1 MPAESTLEPAHSDNR
16 HVRADQLIGLLGLL
30 AVGMSWLIPNK
41 NFPWLSAWNEGAAF
55 AGGLFLA
62 GAAIVVSKRN
72 PNAQKKGV
80 PWPLTVFVLLSL
92 ATVWVQWLA
101 GLLLFHG
108 DAFMVTLYL
117 VGFWLA
123 IYAGI
128 HLAQSPEGDSWMVGL
143 ATTILMAGVVTV
155 GMMLVQWTQVYS
167 LVVFVQ
173 ETGIGARPF
182 ANLGQ
187 INHINT
193 LLFMA
198 CCALMYLGDQKKI
211 HMPVVFAGLAY
222 LTLGMALTQSRTA
235 WVQVGA
241 CIVYSCWMTRSLTFS
256 KNRYTYCLAALYFG
270 WVLAMPAI
278 MNGLQLAGAREV
290 NVSGTLHDLRRYA
303 WLAMGDAI
311 LKRPLAGWGW
321 LQNASAQLAVAMN
334 HPPLRYE
341 FNYSHN
347 LILDLLLW
355 CGLPIGGILVALLA
369 LWGIKHLFVSE
380 RNVNFMMAMLMGI
393 AVHCLLE
400 YPFAY
405 AYFLIPAGLI
415 AGFVECQTPKFS
427 ALEPNPPFVMGIA
440 SAFLILFAKTGAEVI
455 SSIAA
460 DTALRTEAAKIGLP
474 EKKYDPPKLVVLD
487 QLGALLKFRSIEP
500 RPKMTQEELALM
512 ERVAHRYI
520 KFAILADLAYAK
532 GLNNNVQAQNHYIDL
547 GCAIYGETR
556 CIRDMRDWSFRRTQT
571 GGRIDIYYAP
581 QKNEPI
587 KTPLVQN
594 KISAS

>member
-1 MPAESTLEPAHSDNR
+1 MPVEETSDTNNSDNR
-16 HVRADQLIGLLGLL
+16 HIRVDQLIGLLGLL
-30 AVGMSWLIPNK
+30 ALGMSWLIPNK

-72 PNAQKKGV
+72 PIEQKKGV

-92 ATVWVQWLA
+92 ATVWAQWLA
-101 GLLLFHG
+101 GLLLFYG

-123 IYAGI
+123 LYAGI
-128 HLAQSPEGDSWMVGL
+128 HLAQSPEGGGWMVGL
-143 ATTILMAGVVTV
+143 ATTILITGVVSV

-173 ETGIGARPF
+173 EAGIGARPF

-198 CCALMYLGDQKKI
+198 CCALMYLGDRKKI
-211 HMPVVFAGLAY
+211 HMPAAFVGLAY
-222 LTLGMALTQSRTA
+222 LTFGMALTQSRTA

-241 CIVYSCWMTRSLTFS
+241 CIIYSCWTTRSVAFS
-256 KNRYTYCLAALYFG
+256 KNRYAYCLATLYIG
-270 WVLAMPAI
+270 WVWAMPAI
-278 MNGLQLAGAREV
+278 MNGLQLAGEREI
-290 NVSGTLHDLRRYA
+290 NLSGTLHDLRRYA
-303 WLAMGDAI
+303 WLSMGDAI
-311 LKRPLAGWGW
+311 LRRPFAGWGW

-355 CGLPIGGILVALLA
+355 CGLPIGGILVAFLA
-369 LWGIKHLFVSE
+369 LWGVKHLFVSE
-380 RNVNFMMAMLMGI
+380 RNVNYMMAMLIGI

-400 YPFAY
+400 YPFSY
-405 AYFLIPAGLI
+405 AYFLIPTGLI
-415 AGFVECQTPKFS
+415 AGFVEYQTPKFS
-427 ALEPNPPFVMGIA
+427 ALEPNPSFVMGIA
-440 SAFLILFAKTGAEVI
+440 SAFLVLFAKAGTEVI
-455 SSIAA
+455 SAITA
-460 DTALRTEAAKIGLP
+460 DTELRTEATKIGLQK
-474 EKKYDPPKLVVLD
+474 KKYTPPNLMVLD
-487 QLGALLKFRSIEP
+487 QLGALLRFRSIEP
-500 RPKMTQEELALM
+500 RPKMSQEEIALM
-512 ERVAHRYI
+512 DRVAQRYI
-520 KFAILADLAYAK
+520 KFSILADLAYAK
-532 GLNNNVQAQNHYIDL
+532 GLNGDVQAQNHYITL
-547 GCAIYGETR
+547 GCAIYGENY
-556 CIRDMRDWSFRRTQT
+556 CVQNMRDWSFRRTQT

-581 QKNEPI
+581 QQKMR
-587 KTPLVQN
+587 
-594 KISAS
+594 